1 MQSLW
6 MLLAAFAFAIM
17 GTCVKLASEFYST
30 AEIVF
35 ARGLFSV
42 IAVYIAMRMQGGTLT
57 TAYPKQHVFR
67 GVIGVISQWLWF
79 WSFTMLPVAM
89 STTLNYTSSIWIA
102 AILFG
107 IAWLRDKKPFEWG
120 LAGTILLSF
129 AGVALLLRPSIDP
142 TQFFGGTV
150 ALTSSFVTAMVFL
163 QVRKL
168 GLMGEPEYRIVFYFS
183 VICTLAGLLGCLYL
197 GIVPFAHNLD
207 LHGLMLILCLGA
219 SATVGQMTM
228 TRAYRLGNPLVVSN
242 LQYSGIVFTSIFGL
256 MIWGDTMDW
265 VGWVGITTILVSGM
279 ISTIYSQRAS
289 RAIKAAAKNNA
300 A

>member
-35 ARGLFSV
+35 ARGLISTIV
-42 IAVYIAMRMQGGTLT
+42 VYIAMRLQGGTLT
-57 TAYPKQHVFR
+57 TAYPRQHLFR
-67 GVIGVISQWLWF
+67 GFIGVLSQWLWF
-79 WSFTMLPVAM
+79 YSFTMLPVAM

-107 IAWLRDKKPFEWG
+107 IAWLKEKKAFEWG
-120 LAGTILLSF
+120 LAGTIVLSF
-129 AGVALLLRPSIDP
+129 IGVALLLRPSIDP
-142 TQFFGGTV
+142 TEFIGGTI
-150 ALTSSFVTAMVFL
+150 ALSSSFITAMVFL

-168 GLMGEPEYRIVFYFS
+168 GLMGEPEYRVVFYFS
-183 VICTLAGLLGCLYL
+183 AICTVAGLLGCLFQ

-207 LHGLMLILCLGA
+207 LHGLLLILCLGA

-242 LQYSGIVFTSIFGL
+242 LQYSGIVFTSIMGML
-256 MIWGDTMDW
+256 IWRDTLDW
-265 VGWVGITTILVSGM
+265 IGWTGIGIIIVSGM
-279 ISTIYSQRAS
+279 ISTIYSQRAT
-289 RAIKAAAKNNA
+289 RAIKAAAEKS
-300 A
+300 

>member
-35 ARGLFSV
+35 ARGLISTIV
-42 IAVYIAMRMQGGTLT
+42 IYTMIRMQGGNLV
-57 TAYPKQHVFR
+57 TAYPKQHLFR
-67 GVIGVISQWLWF
+67 GFIGVLSQWLWF
-79 WSFTMLPVAM
+79 YSFTMLPIAM

-107 IAWLRDKKPFEWG
+107 IAWLKDKKPFEWG

-129 AGVALLLRPSIDP
+129 CGVALLLRPSVDP
-142 TQFFGGTV
+142 TQFIGGTI
-150 ALTSSFVTAMVFL
+150 ALSSSFITAMVFL

-168 GLMGEPEYRIVFYFS
+168 GLMGEPEYRVVFYFS
-183 VICTLAGLLGCLYL
+183 AICTLAGLLGCLYL
-197 GIVPFAHNLD
+197 GIVPFAHDMDWYKLF
-207 LHGLMLILCLGA
+207 LLLCLGA

-228 TRAYRLGNPLVVSN
+228 TRAYRLGNTLVVSN
-242 LQYSGIVFTSIFGL
+242 LQYSGIVFTSILGII
-256 MIWGDTMDW
+256 IWQDALDW
-265 VGWVGITTILVSGM
+265 LGWAGIAIIIISGM
-279 ISTIYSQRAS
+279 ISTIYSQRAA
-289 RAIKAAAKNNA
+289 RAIKAANAKL
-300 A
+300 